1 MASEKIKSTKLF
13 LHVALTI
20 ALVVLLPAL
29 GRAQSETVKLGDL
42 AAISNAAVYLAV
54 EKGFFKEQGVTTD
67 ITNFASGQNRFLPLL
82 RVSWKFRSAPPAR
95 DFLTPSRRKRHFGS

>member
-1 MASEKIKSTKLF
+1 MRLKSDSTAAPETISTSQEENMAREKVTSTKF

-20 ALVVLLPAL
+20 ALVVLVPSL

-42 AAISNAAVYLAV
+42 AAISNAAVYIAV

-67 ITNFASGQNRFLPLL
+67 ITNFGVGDCR
-82 RVSWKFRSAPPAR
+82 SW
-95 DFLTPSRRKRHFGS
+95 